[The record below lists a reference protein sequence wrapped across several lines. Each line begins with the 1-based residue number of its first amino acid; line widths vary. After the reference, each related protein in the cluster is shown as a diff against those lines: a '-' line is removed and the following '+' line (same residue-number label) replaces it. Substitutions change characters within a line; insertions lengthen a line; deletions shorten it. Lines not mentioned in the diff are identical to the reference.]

1 MTDSSPDEV
10 PLDESL
16 SHIIKICKNSLEIIS
31 SLGQN
36 ESFRNNIDE
45 GKKIDAKFP
54 IYC

>member
-1 MTDSSPDEV
+1 MTDPSPDEV
-10 PLDESL
+10 PVDESL
-16 SHIIKICKNSLEIIS
+16 SHIIQICKSLLETIS

-36 ESFRNNIDE
+36 ESFRNIIDE